1 MREMMTIVLFDKTN
15 FYKNKTQQSI
25 TDNKEET

>member
-1 MREMMTIVLFDKTN
+1 MREMMNSVLIDKQVT
-15 FYKNKTQQSI
+15 KNKNQQSI